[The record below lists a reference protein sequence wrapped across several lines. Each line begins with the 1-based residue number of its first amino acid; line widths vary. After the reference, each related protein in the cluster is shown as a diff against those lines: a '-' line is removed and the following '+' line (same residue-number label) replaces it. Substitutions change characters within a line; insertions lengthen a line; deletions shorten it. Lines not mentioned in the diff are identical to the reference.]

1 MKDYDIIVKMSTP
14 AFNEDDALDRLDW
27 ILNFIQ
33 KELSLDDY
41 SIEVVEVGE
50 WVE

>member
-14 AFNEDDALDRLDW
+14 AFNEDNALDRCDW

-33 KELSLDDY
+33 ILSLNLLR
-41 SIEVVEVGE
+41 
-50 WVE
+50 W